1 MSTNAPAARLRTEQL
16 ELLGLFPAFH
26 TPNPGGIQVSGLLA
40 WEAIQKACAER
51 GGSAH
56 AVQIDLSN
64 TADAALDEHS
74 TMLRSRS
81 GAALQ
86 VLRARWTPQIV
97 LCWHADLLRLLP
109 LIRDAQRRAL
119 FLHGIE
125 VWDTP
130 GWLKQRLYSGLDLVL
145 SNSAFTLERA
155 RVAAPVL
162 ARVRGQV
169 VPLGT
174 GECCVETPPPQDPP
188 AAVMLGRLDRGER
201 YKGHG
206 PVLDAWTRV
215 LERVPNAQLWIIGEG
230 DLRAEL
236 EESVRVLAL
245 SDHVTFFGRVDEV
258 RKDELLTRAR
268 CLLLPSRAEG
278 FGIVYA
284 EAMRLGRPSLVG
296 TSDAGREVVNPPEA
310 GLAADP
316 ADPQALSEAI
326 TRLLTP
332 GPEWE
337 SWSRRG
343 RQRHAELYTAEAFQ
357 DRLVRALW
365 PQ

>member
-1 MSTNAPAARLRTEQL
+1 VNTYARGTRVLPEQL

-26 TPNPGGIQVSGLLA
+26 TENPGGIQVSGHLA
-40 WEAIQKACAER
+40 WEALQKACVER
-51 GGSAH
+51 GGNAH

-64 TADAALDEHS
+64 TATEVQDEHS
-74 TMLRSRS
+74 TILRSRS

-86 VLRARWTPQIV
+86 VLRARWSPQVV
-97 LCWHADLLRLLP
+97 LCWHADLLTLLP
-109 LIRDAQRRAL
+109 LIRDAQRRML

-130 GWLKQRLYSGLDLVL
+130 GWLKQRLYSGLDLIL
-145 SNSAFTLERA
+145 SNSAFTLARA
-155 RVAAPVL
+155 RAAAPVL
-162 ARVRGQV
+162 ARVRGLV

-174 GECCVETPPPQDPP
+174 GECCVDTPPPQDPP

-206 PVLDAWTRV
+206 PVLDAWSRV

-236 EESVRVLAL
+236 EDSVRVLAL
-245 SDHVTFFGRVDEV
+245 TDHVTFFGRVDEA
-258 RKDELLTRAR
+258 RKDELITQAR

-296 TSDAGREVVNPPEA
+296 ISDAGREVVNPPET

-332 GPEWE
+332 GAEWDA
-337 SWSRRG
+337 WSRRA

-357 DRLVRALW
+357 NRLVHALW

>member
-1 MSTNAPAARLRTEQL
+1 MSTSATAARTASEQL

-26 TPNPGGIQVSGLLA
+26 TPNPGGIQVSGMLA
-40 WEAIQKACAER
+40 WEAVQQACDAR
-51 GGSAH
+51 GSHAH

-64 TADAALDEHS
+64 TAADDIALNS

-81 GAALQ
+81 GAAVQ
-86 VLRARWTPQIV
+86 VLRARWSPQVV

-109 LIRDAQRRAL
+109 LIRDAQRRVL

-130 GWLKQRLYSGLDLVL
+130 GWLKQRLYSGLDLL
-145 SNSAFTLERA
+145 IANSAFTLARA
-155 RVAAPVL
+155 RAAAPVL
-162 ARVRGQV
+162 KRVRGVV
-169 VPLGT
+169 VPLGV
-174 GECCVETPPPQDPP
+174 GEPCLETPLPQDPP

-201 YKGHG
+201 YKGHV
-206 PVLDAWTRV
+206 PVLEAWARV
-215 LERVPNAQLWIIGEG
+215 LERVPNAQLWIVGEG
-230 DLRAEL
+230 DLRQEL

-245 SDHVTFFGRVDEV
+245 SSHVTFFGRVDEQ
-258 RKDELLTRAR
+258 RKDELLAKAR

-296 TSDAGREVVNPPEA
+296 VADAGREVVNPPEA

-316 ADPQALSEAI
+316 DDPRSLSESI
-326 TRLLTP
+326 VRLLTP
-332 GPEWE
+332 GAEWDA
-337 SWSRRG
+337 WSRAASM
-343 RQRHAELYTAEAFQ
+343 RHAQLYTARAFQ
-357 DRLVRALW
+357 QRLVASLW
-365 PQ
+365 PG